1 MKYYID
7 ASANVI
13 DSKLGNK
20 AKVYKNCSVK
30 SSYIGN
36 AATIGDYSRIF
47 DSNVANNVAIQRYSW
62 LFNTVIGDYSYTGKN
77 LTAWFCEIGKF
88 CSISWNVSIGGAN
101 HDYTRTTTHAFLYSE
116 DFGFLDNRDL
126 AAYNRFKNDCIVGND
141 VWIGCNAVICRG
153 VKIGNGAVI
162 GAGSVVTHDV
172 EPYSIVVG
180 CPAKPIKKRF
190 DDETIKLLIES
201 EWWHYSNKT
210 IKDNIELFSAH
221 TNIDIAKKILALKDV
236 ESMED

>member
-1 MKYYID
+1 MDYYID
-7 ASANVI
+7 KSADVT
-13 DSKLGNK
+13 DSKIENK
-20 AKVYKNCSVK
+20 AKVFKNCTVK
-30 SSYIGN
+30 SSLIGN
-36 AATIGDYSRIF
+36 ASTVGDYSRVVE
-47 DSNVANNVAIQRYSW
+47 SKVGNNVAIQRHSW

-77 LTAWFCEIGKF
+77 FTSWFCEIGRF

-116 DFGFLDNRDL
+116 SFGLLDNRDF
-126 AAYNRFKNDCIVGND
+126 AYNRFDNKCIVGND

-153 VKIGNGAVI
+153 VTIGNGAVV

-201 EWWHYSNKT
+201 EWWYYSKEK
-210 IKDNIELFSAH
+210 IKDNFELFSAH
-221 TNIDIAKKILALKDV
+221 TNIDIAKKILALKDF
-236 ESMED
+236 ENMED